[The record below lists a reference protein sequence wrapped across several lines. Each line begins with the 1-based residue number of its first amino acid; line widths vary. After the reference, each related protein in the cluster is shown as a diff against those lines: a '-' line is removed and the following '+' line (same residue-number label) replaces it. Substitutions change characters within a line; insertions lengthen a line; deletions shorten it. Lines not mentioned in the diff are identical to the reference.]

1 MGDFFTQSAGNFDTA
16 SISRHAGGFTDAMPI
31 PDSLPSRGDGPSS
44 GGFFGDITGALT
56 KGSDF
61 IGGLFGDFE
70 MPDAETLRAITG
82 LTSGISELANGFRA
96 GSLREFDEE
105 THRLEAQLAYDAALL
120 EKMRDKKFFR
130 IKEMRNEAASSEN
143 GLIGAEDIFADDR
156 STFALEQLTK
166 QFNTKIFVF
175 GKLREAD
182 KAALLADNEIY
193 RGIQK
198 GSARLLDTWSD
209 LNPPKPKKK
218 EKLGEA

>member
-1 MGDFFTQSAGNFDTA
+1 MPTTINYDRPINEEGDTL
-16 SISRHAGGFTDAMPI
+16 I
-31 PDSLPSRGDGPSS
+31 
-44 GGFFGDITGALT
+44 DILVNDNA
-56 KGSDF
+56 D
-61 IGGLFGDFE
+61 D
-70 MPDAETLRAITG
+70 P
-82 LTSGISELANGFRA
+82 
-96 GSLREFDEE
+96 
-105 THRLEAQLAYDAALL
+105 
-120 EKMRDKKFFR
+120 
-130 IKEMRNEAASSEN
+130 
-143 GLIGAEDIFADDR
+143 EDIFADDR